1 MGALFLLKPGDSALR
16 RTGDQR
22 HAYLVLEEIR
32 KEGVPCGGERK
43 RQVHQKLEDLG
54 EPALSGLRIAAY
66 ELRADLVIVA
76 HYIINHH
83 LFMAEGA

>member
-1 MGALFLLKPGDSALR
+1 MGALLLLKPSHPTLR

-22 HAYLVLEEIR
+22 HAYLVVQEIR
-32 KEGVPCGGERK
+32 EEGVPCGGERK

-54 EPALSGLRIAAY
+54 EPALSRLRIAAY
-66 ELRADLVIVA
+66 ERGTDLVIVA